1 MEYFE
6 KTIVVGEKDLDDL
19 QHVNNI
25 RYIDWIQEISKEHW
39 EKKVS
44 KAIRDEVVWV
54 VRSHHVE
61 YKNEARLGDVIH
73 IKTYIAETRGAISV
87 RAVEMYLAD
96 SKKELIRSKT
106 EWCLLNAKSFKPM
119 RISEEIRS
127 FFNES
132 SKMA

>member
-1 MEYFE
+1 MDYFE
-6 KTIVVGEKDLDDL
+6 KSITVSENDLDDL
-19 QHVNNI
+19 RHVNNI
-25 RYIDWIQEISKEHW
+25 RYIDWIQDISKEHW
-39 EKKVS
+39 EKRVS
-44 KAIRDEVVWV
+44 QAIRDEVVWV

-61 YKNEARLGDVIH
+61 YRNEARLGDVIK
-73 IKTYIAETRGAISV
+73 IRTYIAETRGAISV

-96 SKKELIRSKT
+96 SKKELIRSRT

-127 FFNES
+127 FFNED